1 METNQVRTCKRNF
14 YTIKEKLAIINY
26 YNTYK
31 SSGES
36 IVSKNDVYI
45 KFNID
50 HKSFN
55 EWLKNEEAMH
65 NIHDPNNKKTLHLG
79 NHFFLLKKKKKNN

>member
-14 YTIKEKLAIINY
+14 YTIKEKLAIVDY
-26 YNTYK
+26 YNTFN
-31 SSGES
+31 STCGL
-36 IVSKNDVYI
+36 IVSKNDVYK

-55 EWLKNEEAMH
+55 E
-65 NIHDPNNKKTLHLG
+65 
-79 NHFFLLKKKKKNN
+79 